1 MGIIFKLND
10 LYLVVLIDTRM
21 KNLALVIFFFFTTC
35 NSELVAQSVQVKTKE
50 KTPLIVYGSD
60 TCHHCIDTKK
70 YLTERNISF
79 VFYDID
85 KNNEA
90 LQEMLGKLRKAG
102 ISTSNLG
109 IPVIDKQGELFTN
122 VGVFEE
128 FLKKL
133 N

>member
-1 MGIIFKLND
+1 
-10 LYLVVLIDTRM
+10 M
-21 KNLALVIFFFFTTC
+21 KNLTLLIFFFIATFNGTV
-35 NSELVAQSVQVKTKE
+35 VAQEIQNKSTE
-50 KTPLIVYGSD
+50 KVALIVYGSD
-60 TCHHCIDTKK
+60 DCPHCINTKK
-70 YLTERNISF
+70 YLNEMNIPF

-85 KNNEA
+85 KNHEA
-90 LQEMLGKLRKAG
+90 LQEMLGKLKKAG

-109 IPVIDKQGELFTN
+109 IPVIDKQGVVFTN